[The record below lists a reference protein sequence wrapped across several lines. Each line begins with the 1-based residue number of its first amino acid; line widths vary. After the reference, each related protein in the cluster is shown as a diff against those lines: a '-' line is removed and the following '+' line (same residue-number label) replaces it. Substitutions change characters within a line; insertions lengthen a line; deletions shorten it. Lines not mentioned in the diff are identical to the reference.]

1 MGLGITYPS
10 ASTARANVAVP
21 GSFAQR
27 ITKEIQVVIPNDANT
42 ITFTFDIYDGS
53 GYPRYSI
60 AGLAK
65 NANHIL
71 LVERIVK
78 PGYTYGMT
86 ANANAA
92 ANVAVVINP
101 EYY

>member
-1 MGLGITYPS
+1 MGLTITYPKEV
-10 ASTARANVAVP
+10 TTRANVAIS
-21 GSFAQR
+21 GSFTQR
-27 ITKEIQVVIPNDANT
+27 ITKEIQVIIANDANT
-42 ITFTFDIYDGS
+42 VTFTFDIYDGG

-60 AGLAK
+60 SGLAK
-65 NANHIL
+65 NANHTI

-86 ANANAA
+86 ANANCV
-92 ANVAVVINP
+92 ANNTITINP